1 MISIV
6 DDDESVRESTS
17 SLVRS
22 LGYRTAAFPS
32 AEAFLNSGSLEET
45 SCVITD
51 IQMAGL
57 SGVDLQD
64 RLAAAGCTVPII
76 FITAFPDERTQF
88 HVLQAGAAGYLTKP
102 FSDEHLIA
110 CLESALS
117 H

>member
-22 LGYRTAAFPS
+22 LGYRAAAFPT
-32 AEAFLNSGSLEET
+32 AEAFLNSRFLEET

-51 IQMAGL
+51 IQMEGL

-64 RLAAAGCTVPII
+64 RLAQAGSEVPII
-76 FITAFPDERTQF
+76 FITAFPDERTEF
-88 HVLQAGAAGYLTKP
+88 RVLRAGAVGYLTKP
-102 FSDEHLIA
+102 FSDARLIA